1 MKSIYLGFILL
12 LILLMGCAKT
22 EVQEEVLPE
31 GTSKIEVVEHMNGGG
46 YTYIKG
52 VENGKEVWVAVREMP
67 VEKGDVYFYSNAM
80 EMNNFESKTLNKT
93 FASILFANT
102 ISKKSI
108 GNEKPNSNP
117 APISG
122 HSNSGHSKP
131 IVDTQESINV
141 TPLADGQTVKSI
153 FTDKEKFKDKTVK
166 IKGVVTKYN
175 GGIMGKNWL
184 HIQDGTNLGK
194 SIDITL
200 TSSQSA
206 NVGETIVVEGTLTL
220 DKDFGSGY
228 FYDAIIENATI
239 TVEKT
244 I

>member
-1 MKSIYLGFILL
+1 MKSTYLGFILL
-12 LILLMGCAKT
+12 LMLMLIIGCGKT

-31 GTSKIEVVEHMNGGG
+31 GTNKIEVVEHMNGGG

-52 VENGKEVWVAVREMP
+52 EENGKEVWVAVREMP
-67 VEKGDVYFYSNAM
+67 VEKGDVYYYSNAM

-93 FASILFANT
+93 FASILFANN
-102 ISKKSI
+102 ISKKSS
-108 GNEKPNSNP
+108 GTEQPKSNL

-122 HSNSGHSKP
+122 HSKP
-131 IVDTQESINV
+131 EVDTQESINV
-141 TPLADGQTVKSI
+141 APLSNGQTVKSI
-153 FTDKEKFKDKTVK
+153 FAEKEKLKNKTIK
-166 IKGVVTKYN
+166 IKGIVTKYN

-184 HIQDGTNLGK
+184 HIQDGTNLG
-194 SIDITL
+194 SNIDITV

-206 NVGETIVVEGTLTL
+206 KVGETVVVEGTLTL

-228 FYDAIIENATI
+228 FYDAIIENASI